1 MGENKGMQREVR
13 FLHLAQTD
21 KMSAPVGVAK
31 FCGYNA
37 IFRATTQKA
46 I

>member
-13 FLHLAQTD
+13 FLHFAQTG
-21 KMSAPVGVAK
+21 KMSAPVGVTK

-37 IFRATTQKA
+37 IFRGTT
-46 I
+46 